1 MRREKKS
8 LATLTLPLL
17 MAASITAQAAP
28 GDAEP
33 PLTLDSCVRAALQ
46 ESPYYRAAVE
56 GTISASE
63 AAESARAPYYPDLAF
78 QMSWQ
83 RFQTHIFLPNSL
95 DIPLIPP
102 IVGPIDANGAS
113 VSASYTLFDSGARK
127 AQATAGRNTKTA
139 AQEVAAQSR
148 EGVALS
154 VHAAYFSLLAAQD
167 SRDVARKDL
176 DRAQEHLKLAEER
189 KSVGAVPLADVLR
202 AKVEVGRARLGLV
215 RAEGDLSVARGNL
228 NTAMGRSPDSPL
240 GVASPDAPVTACDLA
255 PPQADLQRAIEKRPD
270 LKAAASRVE
279 ARRSDVSLARS
290 AFGPKLLA
298 QAKYGRLDSDFFPQ
312 DEDWAVG
319 VTLQV
324 PIYNYGRSHA
334 LARARSELSQK
345 ELEKRQLELSVEQE
359 VWTARSSVRTAWES
373 ILAARTL
380 AQDAAESL
388 RMAKE
393 RYAAGAGT
401 VTDLLDAETNKARAD
416 LDEVQA
422 EYGYRLALSSLRKA
436 KGELSE

>member
-1 MRREKKS
+1 MKREKRIE
-8 LATLTLPLL
+8 ATLALL
-17 MAASITAQAAP
+17 IFALLSFAVPAAA
-28 GDAEP
+28 GDNGP

-102 IVGPIDANGAS
+102 IVGPIDANAAS
-113 VSASYTLFDSGARK
+113 VSASYILFDSGARK
-127 AQATAGRNTKTA
+127 AQASAGRNTRSA
-139 AQEVAAQSR
+139 AQEGAAQSR
-148 EGVALS
+148 EAVALS
-154 VHAAYFSLLAAQD
+154 VHAAFFALLAAQE
-167 SRDVARKDL
+167 SLDVAQKDL
-176 DRAQEHLKLAEER
+176 DRAQEHLKLAEDR

-215 RAEGDLSVARGNL
+215 KAEGDLSVAKGNL
-228 NTAMGRSPDSPL
+228 NAAIGRSPDIPL
-240 GVASPDAPVTACDLA
+240 GVARPGGPVSAPTLEDA
-255 PPQADLQRAIEKRPD
+255 QADLRKALDQRSD
-270 LKAAASRVE
+270 LKAASSRVE
-279 ARRSDVSLARS
+279 ARRADVSFARS

-324 PIYNYGRSHA
+324 PLYNYGRSHA
-334 LARARSELSQK
+334 LARARSELSQN
-345 ELEKRQLELSVEQE
+345 ELQKKQLELSVEQE
-359 VWTARSSVRTAWES
+359 VWTARSNVGSAWES

-380 AQDAAESL
+380 AEDAAESL

-401 VTDLLDAETNKARAD
+401 VTNLLDAETNRARAD
-416 LDEVQA
+416 RDEVQA
-422 EYGYRLALSSLRKA
+422 EYGYRVALSCLKKA
-436 KGELSE
+436 VGELTE